1 MRAVEKKW
9 QLLFVFVVHSHVHRF
24 LKVWLQVSLY
34 LTGCLLT
41 GHKGNFLVITS
52 NILINIRQKID
63 ANLPQNSFDHWLL
76 YTKLGFFILAENHL
90 VLVWRSNLT
99 SFLCEWS
106 KLTWFQCRDRNWLRF
121 GVGVENDLV
130 FIFGSKLPWFQHGD
144 RNWLVFSAA
153 IGVDLVYVG
162 DWTWLDIYIGIS
174 MDLISV
180 CGVEVDLV
188 LV

>member
-1 MRAVEKKW
+1 MSCFLHEGHNRPRFRARAETFLVLINGSNWPDFKRGDRNW
-9 QLLFVFVVHSHVHRF
+9 LGLFVRAKNGVFFGVGIDLLSF
-24 LKVWLQVSLY
+24 W
-34 LTGCLLT
+34 TG
-41 GHKGNFLVITS
+41 GRN
-52 NILINIRQKID
+52 
-63 ANLPQNSFDHWLL
+63 W
-76 YTKLGFFILAENHL
+76 LGFFILAENHL

-106 KLTWFQCRDRNWLRF
+106 KLTWFRCRDRNWLRF